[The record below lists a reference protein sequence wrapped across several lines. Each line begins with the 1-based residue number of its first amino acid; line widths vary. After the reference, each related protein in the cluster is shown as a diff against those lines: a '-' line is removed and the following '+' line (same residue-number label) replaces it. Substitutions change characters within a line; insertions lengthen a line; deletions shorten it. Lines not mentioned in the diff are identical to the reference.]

1 MQHETLCQHCQDI
14 AESACRKIDA
24 LTQEGNELRRLF
36 LERDL
41 TTLFQP
47 VVACDSGRVVGWE
60 ALLRGPEGPLHRP
73 LDLFHA
79 AERHG
84 CLVELDVLSHRLA
97 IRRFARAATGP
108 DTRLFLN
115 VMIESV
121 QSGAHLNSL
130 TGQCVERLGLESQ
143 QIVMEISE
151 LHPTTDTDT
160 LVRAVTHFQREGFQV
175 ALDDVGAGYNG
186 LRVWAETRPDLIK
199 VDRYFVDGIH
209 ASDEKRRFLETIVR
223 LAHSLGSEVVG
234 EGLEDPADLEVLDT
248 LNVDMAQGYF
258 YAHPAIDP
266 PLLERASAPDET
278 VARPDG
284 GPTGQT
290 ARSLTEPHEALP
302 PTRPVA
308 DVAELFLRV
317 PEIDFY
323 PVVDAAGQV
332 QGMVWRREF
341 MNRLLYRYGYD
352 LYYRKPIDRLM
363 DRHPIV
369 VDVRT
374 PLETVSRLV
383 TDSTRGHRKEA
394 VILVDN
400 GRYAGVGSFTKLL
413 RLITDVK
420 VQSAHYANPLSGLP
434 GNIPIRAE
442 LQRLIDER
450 RDFTALYIDLDHFKP
465 YNDHYSYED
474 GDKIIRHVSH
484 LLQRVSGGDFVG
496 HIGGDDFVLVTHL
509 SSRGEAI
516 AAKLVAEF
524 SSSIGRFYRA
534 ADRAAGGIEG
544 RDRQGNRRRFPLMT
558 LSIGAV
564 RVPAGSLTH
573 QQHLSSLMTQAKK
586 AAKAAGGN
594 TWRILDADVA
604 TTRPQAD
611 DSQSEISVENAT

>member
-1 MQHETLCQHCQDI
+1 MQNEPPCQHCHDI

-24 LTQEGNELRRLF
+24 LTHEANELRRLF
-36 LERDL
+36 REQDL

-97 IRRFARAATGP
+97 IRRFAKSVPGP
-108 DTRLFLN
+108 DSRLFLN

-121 QSGAHLNSL
+121 QSGAHLKSL
-130 TGQCVERLGLESQ
+130 TGKCVERLGLESRR
-143 QIVMEISE
+143 IVMEISE
-151 LHPTTDTDT
+151 LHPTTDTDS
-160 LVRAVTHFQREGFQV
+160 LARAVTHFQREGFQV

-223 LAHSLGSEVVG
+223 LAHSLGSQVVG
-234 EGLEDPADLEVLDT
+234 EGLEHPADLEVLNT
-248 LNVDMAQGYF
+248 LNVEMAQGYL
-258 YAHPAIDP
+258 YAHPAIEP
-266 PLLERASAPDET
+266 PLIERASTREDSF
-278 VARPDG
+278 ARQG

-290 ARSLTEPHEALP
+290 ARSLAAPHEALL

-308 DVAELFLRV
+308 DVADLFLRV

-323 PVVDAAGQV
+323 PVVDATGQV
-332 QGMVWRREF
+332 LGMVWRREF
-341 MNRLLYRYGYD
+341 MNRLLYRFGYD
-352 LYYRKPIDRLM
+352 LYQRKPIKRLM
-363 DRHPIV
+363 DRHPVV

-383 TDSTRGHRKEA
+383 TDSEYGHRKEA
-394 VILVDN
+394 VIVVDN

-413 RLITDVK
+413 RLITDIK

-450 RDFTALYIDLDHFKP
+450 RDFTALYVDLDHFKP

-524 SSSIGRFYRA
+524 ASSIGRFYRA

-544 RDRQGNRRRFPLMT
+544 RDRQGNRRLFPLMT

-564 RVPAGSLTH
+564 RVPAESITH

-594 TWRILDADVA
+594 TWRTLEAGVA
-604 TTRPQAD
+604 TARPQAD
-611 DSQSEISVENAT
+611 DSESEISVVNAT

>member
-1 MQHETLCQHCQDI
+1 MQDQTLCQHCHDI

-24 LTQEGNELRRLF
+24 LTHEANELRRIF
-36 LERDL
+36 REQDL
-41 TTLFQP
+41 VTLFQP
-47 VVACDSGRVVGWE
+47 VVACDSGRVLGWE
-60 ALLRGPEGPLHRP
+60 ALLRGPAGPLHSP

-79 AERHG
+79 AKRHG

-97 IRRFARAATGP
+97 IRRFADSAAGAAG
-108 DTRLFLN
+108 RLFLN

-121 QSGAHLNSL
+121 QSGAHLKGL
-130 TGQCVERLGLESQ
+130 TGECVERLGLESRR
-143 QIVMEISE
+143 IVMEISE
-151 LHPTTDTDT
+151 LHPTTDTAS
-160 LVRAVTHFQREGFQV
+160 LARAVTHFQREGFQV

-186 LRVWAETRPDLIK
+186 LRLWAETRPDLIK

-223 LAHSLGSEVVG
+223 LAHSLGSQVVG
-234 EGLEDPADLEVLDT
+234 EGLEHPADLEVLNT
-248 LNVDMAQGYF
+248 LNVEMAQGYL
-258 YAHPAIDP
+258 YAHPASVP
-266 PLLERASAPDET
+266 PLIERVAPDSDSST
-278 VARPDG
+278 KPD

-290 ARSLTEPHEALP
+290 ARSLAEPHEAVL

-308 DVAELFLRV
+308 DVADLFLRV

-323 PVVDAAGQV
+323 PVVDPAGRV
-332 QGMVWRREF
+332 LGMIWRREF
-341 MNRLLYRYGYD
+341 MNRLLYRFGYD
-352 LYYRKPIDRLM
+352 LYHRKPIKRLM
-363 DRHPIV
+363 DRHPVV

-383 TDSTRGHRKEA
+383 TDSEHGHRKEA

-413 RLITDVK
+413 RLITDIK

-484 LLQRVSGGDFVG
+484 LLQRVSGGEFVG

-516 AAKLVAEF
+516 AAQLVAEF

-544 RDRQGNRRRFPLMT
+544 RDRQGNRRIFPLMT
-558 LSIGAV
+558 LSIGVV
-564 RVPAGSLTH
+564 RVPAHSLTH
-573 QQHLSSLMTQAKK
+573 QQHLSSLLTQAKK

-594 TWRILDADVA
+594 TWRRLEAEPAHAAPAEGERDSGVSVA
-604 TTRPQAD
+604 
-611 DSQSEISVENAT
+611 NAT

>member
-1 MQHETLCQHCQDI
+1 MQNEPPCQHCHDI

-24 LTQEGNELRRLF
+24 LTHEANELRRLF
-36 LERDL
+36 REQDL

-97 IRRFARAATGP
+97 IRRFAKSVPGP
-108 DTRLFLN
+108 DSRLFLN

-121 QSGAHLNSL
+121 QSGAHLKSL
-130 TGQCVERLGLESQ
+130 TGKCVERLGLESRR
-143 QIVMEISE
+143 IVMEISE
-151 LHPTTDTDT
+151 LHPTTDTDS
-160 LVRAVTHFQREGFQV
+160 LARAVTHFQREGFQV

-223 LAHSLGSEVVG
+223 LAHSLGSQVVG
-234 EGLEDPADLEVLDT
+234 EGLEHPADLEVLNT
-248 LNVDMAQGYF
+248 LNVEMAQGYL
-258 YAHPAIDP
+258 YAHPAIEP
-266 PLLERASAPDET
+266 PLIERASTREDSF
-278 VARPDG
+278 ARQG

-290 ARSLTEPHEALP
+290 ARSLAAPHEALL

-308 DVAELFLRV
+308 DVADLFLRV

-323 PVVDAAGQV
+323 PVVDATGQV
-332 QGMVWRREF
+332 LGMVWRREF
-341 MNRLLYRYGYD
+341 MNRLLYRFGYD
-352 LYYRKPIDRLM
+352 LYQRKPIKRLM
-363 DRHPIV
+363 DRHPVV

-383 TDSTRGHRKEA
+383 TDSEYGHRKEA
-394 VILVDN
+394 VIVVDN

-413 RLITDVK
+413 RLITDIK

-450 RDFTALYIDLDHFKP
+450 RDFTALYVDLDHFKP

-509 SSRGEAI
+509 ASRGEAI

-524 SSSIGRFYRA
+524 ASSIGRFYRA

-544 RDRQGNRRRFPLMT
+544 RDRQGNRRLFPLMT

-564 RVPAGSLTH
+564 RVPAESSTH

-594 TWRILDADVA
+594 TWRTLEAGVA
-604 TTRPQAD
+604 TARPQAD
-611 DSQSEISVENAT
+611 DSESEISVVNAT

>member
-1 MQHETLCQHCQDI
+1 MQHETLCQHCHDI

-36 LERDL
+36 VEKDL

-47 VVACDSGRVVGWE
+47 IVACDSGRVVGWE

-73 LDLFHA
+73 LDLFRA
-79 AERHG
+79 AERQG

-97 IRRFARAATGP
+97 IRRFAQAATGP

-121 QSGAHLNSL
+121 QSGAHLDSL

-151 LHPTTDTDT
+151 LHPTTDTDA
-160 LVRAVTHFQREGFQV
+160 LVRAVTHFQHEGFQV

-248 LNVDMAQGYF
+248 LAVDMVQGYF
-258 YAHPAIDP
+258 YAHPAVEP
-266 PLLERASAPDET
+266 PLIERASAPEET

-284 GPTGQT
+284 GQTGQT
-290 ARSLTEPHEALP
+290 ARSLTEPQEPLP
-302 PTRPVA
+302 PTRSVA
-308 DVAELFLRV
+308 DVAERFLRV

-323 PVVDAAGQV
+323 PVVDASGQV

-352 LYYRKPIDRLM
+352 LYYRKPITRLM

-369 VDVRT
+369 VDLRT

-383 TDSTRGHRKEA
+383 TDSARAHRKEA
-394 VILVDN
+394 VILVDK
-400 GRYAGVGSFTKLL
+400 GRYAGVGTFTKLL

-465 YNDHYSYED
+465 YNDHYSYEE

-484 LLQRVSGGDFVG
+484 LLQHVSGGDFVG
-496 HIGGDDFVLVTHL
+496 HIGGDDFVLVTRL

-516 AAKLVAEF
+516 AAKLVMEF

-534 ADRAAGGIEG
+534 ADQAAGGIEG

-594 TWRILDADVA
+594 TWRILDAGDA
-604 TTRPQAD
+604 TARSPAG
-611 DSQSEISVENAT
+611 DSQPETKVENA